1 MEKLTVFTPTFNR
14 AYILSKLY
22 DSLKKQTNNNFEW
35 LIVDDGSTDETEKLV
50 MSWKKENEIKIRYY
64 SQKNSGKQRAHNKGV
79 DLSESELF
87 VCVDSDDY
95 VLPKF
100 VESHLKVYENIKNME
115 DVAGIV
121 SLQAHSDG
129 RLIGSDFPKNVFK
142 TTLNN
147 LYGKL
152 HFKGDATLAYKTK
165 IIKKYPF
172 IVEDGEKFIGE
183 NYVYDQIDQKYSMV
197 LLPET
202 LLIKEYLSDGYTK
215 NVRRLT
221 KNNPKS
227 YMRLKKQCIKFSS
240 NFIGKFKNTIL
251 YEVGCILAH
260 EKMIEYAPDKLIAI
274 VAFLPAWIVWLFFYK
289 NA

>member
-1 MEKLTVFTPTFNR
+1 MEKLTVFTPTYNR
-14 AYILSKLY
+14 AYILPKLY
-22 DSLKKQTNNNFEW
+22 DSLKKQTNKHFEW
-35 LIVDDGSTDETEKLV
+35 LIIDDGSTDETEKLV
-50 MSWKKENEIKIRYY
+50 MSWIKDNEIIIRYY
-64 SQKNSGKQRAHNKGV
+64 SQENGGKQRAHNKGV

-100 VESHLKVYENIKNME
+100 VESHLKVYENIKNTE

-129 RLIGSDFPKNVFK
+129 KLIGSDFPENIDK

-152 HFKGDATLAYKTK
+152 HFKGDATLAYKTQ
-165 IIKKYPF
+165 ILKKYPF
-172 IVEDGEKFIGE
+172 FVEDGEKFIGE
-183 NYVYDQIDQKYSMV
+183 SYVYDQIDQKYSMV
-197 LLPET
+197 LLPEI
-202 LLIKEYLSDGYTK
+202 LLIKEYLLDGYTK

-221 KNNPKS
+221 KNNPRS
-227 YMRLKKQCIKFSS
+227 YMRLKKQCINYSLD
-240 NFIGKFKNTIL
+240 FIGKFKNTIL

-260 EKMIEYAPDKLIAI
+260 EKMIKYAPNKFIAI
-274 VAFLPAWIVWLFFYK
+274 IAFLPAWLVWLLFYK